1 MRVQKLFQWVGVGV
15 TLASLMGSFAAFGQA
30 PSNEARV
37 FNPTLW
43 RTQGGQSVT
52 LDTVPKNKRWAA
64 LVIDAQRGAPK
75 HLEAL
80 NRGEGK
86 SWGQDLVVLAVGP
99 SKDIDA
105 LFSIRTDLPSIKL
118 RAVDTATLRN
128 ARLPGAPLLIGFDEN
143 NKLAWMESNAPK
155 STQELEQWVSR
166 WIGRPI
172 DLKTE

>member
-1 MRVQKLFQWVGVGV
+1 MKVQKVFQLIGVAT
-15 TLASLMGSFAAFGQA
+15 TLVFLTGTLTAFGQT
-30 PSNEARV
+30 PSSEPRV
-37 FNPTLW
+37 FNPALW

-52 LDTVPKNKRWAA
+52 VDSVPRNKRWTA
-64 LVIDAQRGAPK
+64 LIIDAQRGAPK

-80 NRGEGK
+80 SRGEGK

-105 LFSIRTDLPSIKL
+105 LFSIRSDLPSTRL
-118 RAVDTATLRN
+118 RAADTATLRN
-128 ARLPGAPLLIGFDEN
+128 ARLPGAPLLVGFDEN

-155 STQELEQWVSR
+155 SAQELEQWISR

>member
-1 MRVQKLFQWVGVGV
+1 MREQKLFRLIGTGLVF
-15 TLASLMGSFAAFGQA
+15 ASLAATYAAFGQA
-30 PSNEARV
+30 TSSEPRV
-37 FNPTLW
+37 FNPALW
-43 RTQGGQSVT
+43 RTQGGQTVT
-52 LDTVPKNKRWAA
+52 LDTVPKNKRWVA

-75 HLEAL
+75 HLDAL

-105 LFSIRTDLPSIKL
+105 LFSIRSDLPSTRL
-118 RAVDTATLRN
+118 RAADTATLRN
-128 ARLPGAPLLIGFDEN
+128 ARLPGAPLLAGFDEN

-155 STQELEQWVSR
+155 SAQELEQWISR